1 MVPPAERISG
11 RVLTGIDELQ
21 PGPTVGARGIT
32 FEHRIAV
39 TALATAIA
47 VLALA
52 SGLFL
57 FEQWRAERS
66 DHIRSRMQVAQLMAT
81 ELAPVIALGA
91 RVHNDVPPLQAEL
104 SHLSTIS
111 SVREAV
117 VHDASGAVLAR
128 WTPNPPTPQAKGELI
143 IARAPITL
151 SGGAL
156 GDVAIT
162 SEDAPFSALFLRYLA
177 VCGSLFFAA
186 VAMALFMGRWLA
198 RRVVQPVNILS
209 RAMRDV
215 TDSGDY
221 SGRVPNWAKDEFGQL
236 TDSFNTLLAQLQAN
250 DSALHATMSDL
261 VEARDAAQAA
271 NVLKSQFLAN
281 MSHEIRTPL
290 NGVLAMAEIM
300 ALGELAPNQRERVA
314 VIRRSGEDLLAV
326 LNDILD
332 LSKIEAGRMEIEDG
346 EVSAEALE
354 TKTIQAFAEI
364 AAAKK
369 NLKFS
374 VQVRP
379 NARGARRG
387 DPARVQQILSCLVSN
402 AIKFTAEGE
411 VGVIIEGYGLGGGEG
426 LRLTVIDTGIGI
438 APDQLPQ
445 LFQKFSQAD
454 SSNTRRF
461 GGTGLGLTISRE
473 LARLMR
479 GSIEVESQQGKGS
492 TFIVTLPLAR
502 PAGAPSADGPGGPD
516 GSRPLRVLA
525 AEDIPTNQLVLRTI
539 LQSFGIEL
547 EMVENGQLAVEA
559 WRQHSFD
566 LILMDIQM
574 PVMDGIAATQAIRA
588 EELATGR
595 FRTPI
600 IAVSANALPH
610 HAKIYLESGMDAHV
624 GKPIEL
630 AKLQE
635 AIERV
640 APTATL
646 KRVALGG

>member
-1 MVPPAERISG
+1 M
-11 RVLTGIDELQ
+11 TGSEQLE

-52 SGLFL
+52 SALFL
-57 FEQWRAERS
+57 YEQWRSERS
-66 DHIRSRMQVAQLMAT
+66 NHIR
-81 ELAPVIALGA
+81 A
-91 RVHNDVPPLQAEL
+91 RGHLAEL
-104 SHLSTIS
+104 VARELEPSLAAGDMGLAR
-111 SVREAV
+111 REATMFDVVGGVRHIVVKNPGGGVVIDYEPPGLGPPRGGELIDSRAQV
-117 VHDASGAVLAR
+117 VHDGQVLGQVAV
-128 WTPNPPTPQAKGELI
+128 
-143 IARAPITL
+143 
-151 SGGAL
+151 
-156 GDVAIT
+156 T
-162 SEDAPFSALFLRYLA
+162 SESAPFSALLLRYLA

-186 VAMALFMGRWLA
+186 VAMALFMGRALA
-198 RRVVQPVNILS
+198 KRVVQPVNILS
-209 RAMRDV
+209 RAMREV

-221 SGRVPNWAKDEFGQL
+221 SGRVPNWAKDEFGEL

-250 DSALHATMSDL
+250 DRALHATMSDL

-300 ALGELAPNQRERVA
+300 ALGDLAPNQRERVA
-314 VIRRSGEDLLAV
+314 VIRRSGEDLLAI

-346 EVSAEALE
+346 EVSAEMLE
-354 TKTIQAFAEI
+354 TKTIQAFAEV

-369 NLKFS
+369 NLKFKIE
-374 VQVRP
+374 VKP
-379 NARGARRG
+379 AARGVRRG
-387 DPARVQQILSCLVSN
+387 DPGRVQQILSCLVSN
-402 AIKFTAEGE
+402 AIKFTGEGE
-411 VGVIIEGYGLGGGEG
+411 VRVLIDGYGPGGGEG
-426 LRLTVIDTGIGI
+426 LRLTVADSGIGI
-438 APDQLPQ
+438 APEQMPL

-461 GGTGLGLTISRE
+461 GGTGLGLAISRE
-473 LARLMR
+473 LARLMH
-479 GSIEVESQQGKGS
+479 GTIEVDSEQGKGS
-492 TFIVTLPLAR
+492 TFTVTLPLTRVAAA
-502 PAGAPSADGPGGPD
+502 PADTADLAAGK
-516 GSRPLRVLA
+516 RAMRVLA
-525 AEDIPTNQLVLRTI
+525 AEDIPTNQLVLKTI
-539 LQSFGIEL
+539 LQSFGVEL

-588 EELATGR
+588 EELAAGR
-595 FRTPI
+595 PRTPI

-610 HAKIYLESGMDAHV
+610 HAKTYLENGMDAHV

-640 APTATL
+640 APAAPL
-646 KRVALGG
+646 KRVELG